1 MSAPTLDR
9 DGPRATLRLN
19 RPDKRNRVEP
29 DDLVRLIEL
38 CDEIDADDEVRVVVL
53 TADGPSFCAGYHLGA
68 LTDPTPQTVGFGDL
82 CDRVEALRVPT
93 IARINGSIH
102 GGGTDL
108 AIACDLRVGHPD
120 VTLQMPA
127 AKLGIQYYATGL
139 RRFVEQIGPGA
150 TKRLFLTAL
159 PMTAD
164 ELLRIDYLHEV
175 VPLDELD
182 DRVDAVADAVA
193 ELAPLAVAST
203 KAAINGLAA
212 GTLTVDDVQATHR
225 ASLSSADHREALAAL
240 SEKRPPRFNGR

>member
-1 MSAPTLDR
+1 MSLPTLHR

-29 DDLVRLIEL
+29 DDLVQLIGL
-38 CDEIDADDEVRVVVL
+38 CDEIDADPEVRVVVF

-68 LTDPTPQTVGFGDL
+68 LTDKAPQAVGFGDL
-82 CDRVEALRVPT
+82 CDRIEALRVPT

-108 AIACDLRVGHPD
+108 AIACDLRIGHPG

-159 PMTAD
+159 PMSAD
-164 ELLRIDYLHEV
+164 ELRRIDYLHEV
-175 VPLDELD
+175 VALDELD
-182 DRVDAVADAVA
+182 ARIDTIATAVA
-193 ELAPLAVAST
+193 ELAPIAVNST

-212 GTLTVDDVQATHR
+212 GALTVDDVQAGHR
-225 ASLSSADHREALAAL
+225 ASLASADHREALAAL
-240 SEKRPPRFNGR
+240 AEKRPPRFTGR

>member
-1 MSAPTLDR
+1 MSAPTLHR

-19 RPDKRNRVEP
+19 RADKRNRVEP

-38 CDEIDADDEVRVVVL
+38 CDEIDADDDVRVVVL
-53 TADGPSFCAGYHLGA
+53 TAEGPSFCAGYHLGA
-68 LTDPTPQTVGFGDL
+68 LAEGTPRAVGFEDL

-108 AIACDLRVGHPD
+108 AIACDLRIAHPE
-120 VTLQMPA
+120 VTLAMPA

-139 RRFVEQIGPGA
+139 RRFVDQIGPGA

-175 VPLDELD
+175 VPADALD
-182 DRVDAVADAVA
+182 DRIDTLADAVA
-193 ELAPLAVAST
+193 ELAPLAITST
-203 KAAINGLAA
+203 KAAINGLAS
-212 GTLTVDDVQATHR
+212 GDLTVDDVQATHR
-225 ASLSSADHREALAAL
+225 ASLASEDHREALAAL
-240 SEKRPPRFNGR
+240 SEKRPPRFTGR